1 MEAGN
6 LLRQARRRAGLTQLE
21 LGKRAGVTQASISR
35 IEDSRVRP
43 RFDTLDRL
51 LEACGFSIELAPR
64 LGEGVDRT
72 AIREL
77 LALTPAERARVAVE
91 EARNLEWIGPQ
102 R

>member
-1 MEAGN
+1 MEAAD
-6 LLRQARRRAGLTQLE
+6 LLRQARRRAALTQLE

-35 IEDSRVRP
+35 IEDSRTRP

-51 LEACGFSIELAPR
+51 LEACGFSLELSPR

-72 AIREL
+72 AIRAL
-77 LALTPAERARVAVE
+77 LGLTPAERARLAVE
-91 EARNLEWIGPQ
+91 EARNLERIG

>member
-1 MEAGN
+1 MEAAT
-6 LLRQARRRAGLTQLE
+6 LLREARRRAGLTQLE

-35 IEDSRVRP
+35 IEDSRIRP

-51 LEACGFSIELAPR
+51 LGGCGFSLELAPR

-77 LALTPAERARVAVE
+77 LRLTPAERARLAVE
-91 EARNLEWIGPQ
+91 EARNLEQIV